1 MGKRYVVRLTEQE
14 RHDLL
19 ALNRKGKRKI
29 AARKRVHARVLLKA
43 DEGEHGPS
51 WVDERIAEAFDVH
64 RTTVAGIR
72 QRFVGEGIESALNRK
87 KHPPRP
93 EKKILDGE
101 KEARLIALAC
111 GSPPEGRAR
120 WTLELLGDQLVRLG
134 IVETISYETIRRTLK
149 KTS

>member
-1 MGKRYVVRLTEQE
+1 MGKRYVVRLTERE
-14 RHDLL
+14 RADML
-19 ALNRKGKRKI
+19 ALVMKGKRRI
-29 AARKRVHARVLLKA
+29 AARKRVHAQVLLKA
-43 DEGEHGPS
+43 DEGDHGPS

-64 RTTVAGIR
+64 RNTVAGIR
-72 QRFVGEGIESALNRK
+72 QRFVEEGLQSALSRK

-101 KEARLIALAC
+101 KEAKLIAIAC
-111 GSPPEGRAR
+111 GPPPEGRAR
-120 WTLELLGDQLVRLG
+120 WTLELLAGQLVRLE

>member
-1 MGKRYVVRLTEQE
+1 MKRYVVRLKEQE
-14 RHDLL
+14 RADLL
-19 ALNRKGKRKI
+19 ALIRKGKRKI
-29 AARKRVHARVLLKA
+29 AARKRIHAQVLLKA
-43 DEGEHGPS
+43 DEGDHGPS

-72 QRFVGEGIESALNRK
+72 QRFVEDGLESALNRK

-101 KEARLIALAC
+101 KEARLVAIAC
-111 GSPPEGRAR
+111 GPPPEGRAR
-120 WTLELLGDQLVRLG
+120 WTLGLLADQLVRLE
-134 IVETISYETIRRTLK
+134 IVETISYETVRRTLK